1 MDERLTTTNECLFIA
16 NRFGNQFY
24 ANINLF
30 SFVLDIQLKLRYSKI
45 DCMNYLQGDTI
56 ALGKFLMDSKLT
68 VGEMKKL
75 LTWYQTDL
83 LNEFKTLCEVTE
95 ENKNEPEVEYQ
106 CLCPRVNHREDLQIE
121 ICGKKCCFG
130 ISIFRYRFLRK
141 ISVLKALKCQ
151 DLPDIWVYIGC
162 DLALRSTAEECE
174 KEGYRIS
181 FRKYQPVLMKFRCEC
196 CNREET
202 NIITAEGEILC
213 EVTEENK

>member
-1 MDERLTTTNECLFIA
+1 MDERLTTADECFFIA

-24 ANINLF
+24 ENINLF
-30 SFVLDIQLKLRYSKI
+30 SFVLDIQLKLRYLEI
-45 DCMNYLQGDTI
+45 DCRNYLQGKNDDTI

-75 LTWYQTDL
+75 LTCYQPDL

-95 ENKNEPEVEYQ
+95 ENKNEADVEYQ

-121 ICGKKCCFG
+121 ICGKKNCFG
-130 ISIFRYRFLRK
+130 ISIFRFRFLRK
-141 ISVLKALKCQ
+141 ISELKALKCQ
-151 DLPDIWVYIGC
+151 NLPDIVVFIGC
-162 DLALRSTAEECE
+162 HLALRSTAKECE

-181 FRKYQPVLMKFRCEC
+181 FRKYEPVLMKFKCEC

-202 NIITAEGEILC
+202 TIITAEGKILDL
-213 EVTEENK
+213 